1 MIVIFGGAYQGKL
14 EYAKENF
21 NISDDEVYMCG
32 DSIEDADSTAID
44 NAMSKKII
52 YGLENFTF
60 ACVKAGFEAREVLAA
75 RREEL
80 ADKIIICA
88 DISQGIVPL
97 DADQRAWREMNGRCM
112 LWLGREADRV
122 IRVFCG
128 LGQDIK

>member
-14 EYAKENF
+14 DYAKDNF
-21 NISDDEVYMCG
+21 NITDDEVFVCR
-32 DSIEDADSTAID
+32 EDSTEID
-44 NAMSKKII
+44 TTKKTI

-60 ACVKAGFEAREVLAA
+60 ACVKADLEAREVL
-75 RREEL
+75 EEMADKL
-80 ADKIIICA
+80 ADKILICA

-97 DADQRAWREMNGRCM
+97 DADQRAWREMNGRFM
-112 LWLGREADRV
+112 LWAGKKADRV

>member
-21 NISDDEVYMCG
+21 NISEDEVFVWTDDM
-32 DSIEDADSTAID
+32 DQAAID
-44 NAMSKKII
+44 SAMSKKVI
-52 YGLENFTF
+52 YGLEKFTF
-60 ACVKAGFEAREVLAA
+60 ACVKAGLEAREVLAA
-75 RREEL
+75 RRHQL
-80 ADKIIICA
+80 AGKIIICA

-112 LWLGREADRV
+112 LWLGKEAGRV

>member
-1 MIVIFGGAYQGKL
+1 MNVIFGGAYQGKL

-21 NISDDEVYMCG
+21 NIADEEVFVCQQG
-32 DSIEDADSTAID
+32 STEID
-44 NAMSKKII
+44 ITKKII
-52 YGLENFTF
+52 YGLEHFTF
-60 ACVKAGFEAREVLAA
+60 ACVKAGIEARDVLADLGDK
-75 RREEL
+75 L
-80 ADKIIICA
+80 ADKIIIIG

-112 LWLGREADRV
+112 LWLGKNADHV

>member
-21 NISDDEVYMCG
+21 NVTDEDVFMCTD
-32 DSIEDADSTAID
+32 DSISIDTA
-44 NAMSKKII
+44 KKVIC
-52 YGLENFTF
+52 GLENFTF
-60 ACVKAGFEAREVLAA
+60 ACVRAGKEAKELLASD
-75 RREEL
+75 RKEL
-80 ADKIIICA
+80 EDKIIICS

-112 LWLGREADRV
+112 LWLGREAERV

>member
-14 EYAKENF
+14 EYAKEKF
-21 NISDDEVYMCG
+21 NICDEDVYVC
-32 DSIEDADSTAID
+32 DESSTAID
-44 NAMSKKII
+44 NAMSKKVI

-60 ACVKAGFEAREVLAA
+60 ACVKAGLEAREVLAA
-75 RREEL
+75 RRDEL

>member
-14 EYAKENF
+14 DYAKENF
-21 NISDDEVYMCG
+21 NIKDEDVYMCRQ
-32 DSIEDADSTAID
+32 DSTEID
-44 NAMSKKII
+44 TTKAII

-60 ACVKAGFEAREVLAA
+60 ACVKAGLEARDVLAGFGDV
-75 RREEL
+75 L
-80 ADKIIICA
+80 ADKIIIVS

-97 DADQRAWREMNGRCM
+97 DPDQRAWREMNGRCM
-112 LWLGREADRV
+112 LWLGKNADRV

>member
-21 NISDDEVYMCG
+21 NISDDDVFVCRE
-32 DSIEDADSTAID
+32 DSTAID
-44 NAMSKKII
+44 NAMSKKVI

-60 ACVKAGFEAREVLAA
+60 ACVKAGLEARE
-75 RREEL
+75 EL
-80 ADKIIICA
+80 EGKIIICA

-112 LWLGREADRV
+112 LWLGRESERV

>member
-1 MIVIFGGAYQGKL
+1 MKVIFGGAYQGKL
-14 EYAKENF
+14 DYAKQNF
-21 NISDDEVYMCG
+21 NIADGNVYMCRQ
-32 DSIEDADSTAID
+32 DSTEID
-44 NAMSKKII
+44 TTKTII

-60 ACVKAGFEAREVLAA
+60 ACVKAGLEARDVLADLGDA
-75 RREEL
+75 L
-80 ADKIIICA
+80 ADKIIIVS

-112 LWLGREADRV
+112 LWLGKNADRV

>member
-14 EYAKENF
+14 DYAKEKF
-21 NISDDEVYMCG
+21 NICDDDVFTC
-32 DSIEDADSTAID
+32 ADNQTAID
-44 NAMSKKII
+44 TTARVI

-60 ACVKAGFEAREVLAA
+60 ACVKAGLEARDELAA
-75 RREEL
+75 LRGQLE
-80 ADKIIICA
+80 DKIIICA

-128 LGQDIK
+128 LGQDIKQEG

>member
-21 NISDDEVYMCG
+21 NISDNDVYVC
-32 DSIEDADSTAID
+32 SADSTAID
-44 NAMSKKII
+44 TALSKKII

-60 ACVKAGFEAREVLAA
+60 ACVKAGLEA
-75 RREEL
+75 REEL
-80 ADKIIICA
+80 AAYREELKDKIIICA

>member
-1 MIVIFGGAYQGKL
+1 MTVIFGGAYQGKL
-14 EYAKENF
+14 QYAQETF
-21 NISDDEVYMCG
+21 NISDDSVFVCQP
-32 DSIEDADSTAID
+32 DSTQID
-44 NAMSKKII
+44 TNKKII

-60 ACVKAGFEAREVLAA
+60 ACVKTGEEAKDLLASF
-75 RREEL
+75 RQEL
-80 ADKIIICA
+80 SDKVIVCA

-128 LGQDIK
+128 IGRDIK

>member
-14 EYAKENF
+14 DYARENF
-21 NISDDEVYMCG
+21 NICIDDVFMCQ
-32 DSIEDADSTAID
+32 DNSTEID
-44 NAMSKKII
+44 ITKKVIC
-52 YGLENFTF
+52 GLENFTF
-60 ACVKAGFEAREVLAA
+60 ACVKAGLEARDLLAD
-75 RREEL
+75 L
-80 ADKIIICA
+80 GDMLSDKIIIVS

-112 LWLGREADRV
+112 LWLGKEADRV

>member
-21 NISDDEVYMCG
+21 NISDDEVFVC
-32 DSIEDADSTAID
+32 SEDSTAID

-60 ACVKAGFEAREVLAA
+60 ACVKAGLEAREELAA

-80 ADKIIICA
+80 RDKIIICA

-128 LGQDIK
+128 LGQDVK

>member
-21 NISDDEVYMCG
+21 NISDEEVFVFG
-32 DSIEDADSTAID
+32 EDCDSTAID
-44 NAMSKKII
+44 NAMSKKVI

-60 ACVKAGFEAREVLAA
+60 ACVKAGLEAREVLAS

-112 LWLGREADRV
+112 LWLGREAGRV

-128 LGQDIK
+128 LGQDIR

>member
-21 NISDDEVYMCG
+21 NISDNDVYVC
-32 DSIEDADSTAID
+32 SADSTAVD
-44 NAMSKKII
+44 TALSKKII

-60 ACVKAGFEAREVLAA
+60 ACVKAGLEA
-75 RREEL
+75 REEL
-80 ADKIIICA
+80 AAYREELKDKIIICA

>member
-14 EYAKENF
+14 EYAKEKF
-21 NISDDEVYMCG
+21 NICDEDVYVC
-32 DSIEDADSTAID
+32 DESSTAID
-44 NAMSKKII
+44 KAMSKKVI

-60 ACVKAGFEAREVLAA
+60 ACVKAGLEAREVLAA
-75 RREEL
+75 RRDEL
-80 ADKIIICA
+80 HDKIIICA

-128 LGQDIK
+128 LGQDVK

>member
-14 EYAKENF
+14 DYAKEKF
-21 NISDDEVYMCG
+21 NICDYDVFTCTDDQ
-32 DSIEDADSTAID
+32 AAID
-44 NAMSKKII
+44 TTARVI

-60 ACVKAGFEAREVLAA
+60 ACVKAGLEAREVLAA
-75 RREEL
+75 RRQEL
-80 ADKIIICA
+80 SDKIIICA

-128 LGQDIK
+128 LGQDIRQEG